1 MQQAGCRTA
10 ERDGGVDQNGI
21 QTDFGVDWWHRVSV
35 RIGISVVV
43 VTAATLG
50 AIGWLIDTNEEELFR
65 QQHTANA
72 HAIAR
77 VIVDKLADRMMA
89 GGGATTWASVAEE
102 AARFVETAG
111 VGRIHVVSVGGQIKV
126 ATDTT
131 EQNHAHALSSARVG
145 GEDAQETVG
154 GDGSRW
160 LRVVHP
166 IKPRPGCLAC
176 HGAADAAQ
184 GQKVRGYVVV
194 DFDLSPLE
202 NTSEHRR
209 NEIVTVGVFS
219 GAALLVLIFWLFER
233 SVMRPIAV
241 IVAAAAR
248 LARGDL
254 RARAGVRAPDEL
266 GRLAQQFN
274 NMAGRIE
281 NQVARLEASNLES
294 ALLYEL
300 VVEVSRSIEVTE
312 VAATIVKVLAQNLQP
327 THIAFFGTTPEGHW
341 TCARGTEERATL
353 CEGDLADAIGQ
364 WMDPVAQILEGF
376 DRELVTSACRDGE
389 LKVKGVP
396 GVREFA
402 VPLIAERRLIG
413 LLACRLDP
421 ARFRIQRELLGNLA
435 AHLTLALEN
444 ALHYTGAVTDML
456 TRLRNKGYGL
466 ARLEEAVYSA
476 ARQKQSLALAM
487 LDIDLFKRINDSR
500 GHPVGDLVLREV
512 GSRIQHNIRKA
523 DVPVRFGGEEF
534 MVILPQT
541 LPEKLFEIGERLRLA
556 IADVP
561 VVIDQSGTAIPVTV
575 SVGLAVFVPG
585 KDTAASLLERAD
597 QALYRA
603 KRGGRNRVEL
613 DGGEADAGSESS
625 ATAR

>member
-1 MQQAGCRTA
+1 M
-10 ERDGGVDQNGI
+10 
-21 QTDFGVDWWHRVSV
+21 DFEVDWRHRVSV
-35 RIGISVVV
+35 RIGISVVA
-43 VTAATLG
+43 VTAAALFG
-50 AIGWLIDTNEEELFR
+50 IGWLIDSNEEELFR

-72 HAIAR
+72 HAVAR
-77 VIVDKLADRMMA
+77 LIVDKLSDRMMA
-89 GGGATTWASVAEE
+89 GGGATTWSSVTDE

-111 VGRIHVVSVGGQIKV
+111 VGRIHVVSVGGLVKV

-131 EQNHAHALSSARVG
+131 ATDHAHALPVAVE
-145 GEDAQETVG
+145 GEDAREIG
-154 GDGSRW
+154 GNGGSHW

-166 IKPRPGCLAC
+166 ITPRPGCLPC
-176 HGAADAAQ
+176 HGAADAAL

-202 NTSEHRR
+202 RTAEHRR
-209 NEIVTVGVFS
+209 NEIITVGLAS
-219 GAALLVLIFWLFER
+219 GAILLALIFWLFER
-233 SVMRPIAV
+233 SVMSPISV

-248 LARGDL
+248 LSRGDL
-254 RARAGVRAPDEL
+254 RARADVGVPNEL
-266 GRLAQQFN
+266 GRMAQQFN
-274 NMAGRIE
+274 TMAGRIE
-281 NQVARLEASNLES
+281 EQVARLEASNLES

-300 VVEVSRSIEVTE
+300 VVEVSRSVEVTE
-312 VAATIVKVLAQNLQP
+312 VAGTIVKVLAQNLQP
-327 THIAFFGTTPEGHW
+327 TRIAFFGTTPEGHW
-341 TCARGTEERATL
+341 ICSRDTEGQSTVSD
-353 CEGDLADAIGQ
+353 GDLADAVEQ
-364 WMDPVAQILEGF
+364 WSAPIAQMLDGF
-376 DRELVTSACRDGE
+376 SRELIASACRDGE
-389 LKVKGVP
+389 LKVAGAP
-396 GVREFA
+396 GVSEFA
-402 VPLIAERRLIG
+402 MPLIAERRLIG
-413 LLACRLDP
+413 LLVCRLGP
-421 ARFRIQRELLGNLA
+421 ARFHIQRELLGNLA

-444 ALHYTGAVTDML
+444 ALHYTGAVTDLL

-476 ARQKQSLALAM
+476 ARQKQGLALAM

-512 GSRIQHNIRKA
+512 GSRIQRNIRKA

-575 SVGLAVFVPG
+575 SVGLAVYLPG

-613 DGGEADAGSESS
+613 DGVNVADGN
-625 ATAR
+625 